1 VAFEFVSMV
10 VWPVRDVATTLSNF
24 SQTMASIDRLNLIL
38 KQPLEDIDSG
48 ERPIIKGGIS
58 IKNMSFHYDDT
69 DEVLLKNISLD
80 IKPGETIAIMGKTGS
95 GKSTLSHLLTRLYDY
110 TSGSISIDGYELKSI
125 AKHYIRHQI
134 ATVLQEPFLFSKSI
148 INNLKIANKNASME
162 DIQNAAKI
170 ADIHHNIMSFKEGYD
185 TRVGEKGV
193 TLSGGQKQRLAIART
208 IINQAPI
215 LVFDDSL
222 SAVDTETD
230 INIRTA
236 LKKRQ
241 STSTT
246 LIITHRVA
254 TAKDADK
261 IVVLDH
267 GTIAQLGTH
276 EQLIQQE
283 GLYKRIFDIQTRM
296 V

>member
-1 VAFEFVSMV
+1 
-10 VWPVRDVATTLSNF
+10 
-24 SQTMASIDRLNLIL
+24 
-38 KQPLEDIDSG
+38 
-48 ERPIIKGGIS
+48 
-58 IKNMSFHYDDT
+58 
-69 DEVLLKNISLD
+69 
-80 IKPGETIAIMGKTGS
+80 
-95 GKSTLSHLLTRLYDY
+95 
-110 TSGSISIDGYELKSI
+110 
-125 AKHYIRHQI
+125 
-134 ATVLQEPFLFSKSI
+134 
-148 INNLKIANKNASME
+148 
-162 DIQNAAKI
+162 
-170 ADIHHNIMSFKEGYD
+170 
-185 TRVGEKGV
+185 
-193 TLSGGQKQRLAIART
+193 
-208 IINQAPI
+208 
-215 LVFDDSL
+215 
-222 SAVDTETD
+222 VDTETD